1 MAVLQDGELV
11 LYGFVGENYWGEG
24 FTDVEVLSALAEVG
38 RDSDITV
45 RINSAGGY
53 AYQGISIYNALMN
66 HKGNVTV
73 IVDAFAGSAA
83 SVIAMAGKS
92 RIMRAGSLMMIH
104 DPASVTHGN
113 AYDHGAAQQYLDKL
127 GDQMA
132 GIYADRSGG
141 DASEI
146 RSDMR
151 KEIWLTGE
159 EAVERGFATK
169 TDKIKAVA
177 FSAFDYRKYSN
188 APAALTALAKKNSWS
203 LDHEM
208 HAAAPAAAPT
218 SQKEDNMTDK
228 PQAGQTP
235 ADIATAT
242 ANAEKATKER
252 IKAIMTS
259 PEASG
264 REGLASHFAYDTT
277 MSADDAIKAL
287 TVAPKAEAS
296 NQSEPDPAQDYEQ
309 RRMLASG
316 QSQPQPPRKPGT
328 PTAKINTGEIYASR
342 RQAAK

>member
-1 MAVLQDGELV
+1 MPVLQDGELI
-11 LYGFVGENYWGEG
+11 LYGFVGENYWDEG

-38 RDSDITV
+38 RDTDITV

-66 HKGNVTV
+66 HKGEVTV

-104 DPASVTHGN
+104 DPASVTYGN
-113 AYDHGAAQQYLDKL
+113 ADDHEAAHQYLDKL

-132 GIYADRSGG
+132 GIYADRVGG

-159 EAVERGFATK
+159 EAVERGFATE

-177 FSAFDYRKYSN
+177 FSAFDYRKYLN
-188 APAALTALAKKNSWS
+188 APATLTALAKKNSWS
-203 LDHEM
+203 LEQVM
-208 HAAAPAAAPT
+208 NATAPAVAQISP
-218 SQKEDNMTDK
+218 KENDMTDK
-228 PQAGQTP
+228 PQAGPTA

-242 ANAEKATKER
+242 ANAESATKER

-259 PEASG
+259 TEASG
-264 REGLASHFAYDTT
+264 REALASHFAYDTT
-277 MSADDAIKAL
+277 MSAEDAIKAL

-296 NQSEPDPAQDYEQ
+296 NEPEPDPATSYEQ

-316 QSQPQPPRKPGT
+316 QAQPQARKPGSDGK
-328 PTAKINTGEIYASR
+328 ANVSVLASAVERTNKR
-342 RQAAK
+342 R